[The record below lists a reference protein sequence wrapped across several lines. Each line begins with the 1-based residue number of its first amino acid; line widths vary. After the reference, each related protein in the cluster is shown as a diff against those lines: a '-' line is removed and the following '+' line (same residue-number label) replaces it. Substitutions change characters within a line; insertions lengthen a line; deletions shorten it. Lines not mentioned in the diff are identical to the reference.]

1 MQNCSPAAA
10 RICNECAALQ
20 TGGVRAVIFVK
31 KDVYISDDNYF
42 NELFWL
48 KLDYQKKAFFIHKA
62 RGSYVPEP
70 VLADGFGT
78 DGQIVVGINNTL
90 TYEEPFDVLNL
101 DFYNSVA
108 NSSEYRVIFVTGG
121 DIRDGGTAATISA
134 ISAVGA
140 IDTQNVFAVTVAWRT
155 TGIIKSNAGTPPL
168 ILTDCA
174 YFEQQK
180 ELYCPPPSPVCV
192 EQGEI
197 LANYPG
203 GSSYPSTPGQFEIDY
218 TFEDVPSYPIVALQQ
233 TTPAQAFFD
242 TFDVVENGVII
253 ASADPARLGI
263 TGIYSMADL
272 VAATPL
278 NAFDQSQ
285 WAVKYDLSN
294 SYRVATWYNNGIG
307 GGEGIFKSVKVY
319 VRGFAQF
326 RLHLF
331 CAPTVFAPD
340 PFLLPFEPKNAYVA
354 SEETRVCLCPKL
366 TVSPLTSTLLLDGSP
381 DSSFLQLDPNTTY
394 EYSLTGNFIDAEWQR
409 KVCCGFPSVMF
420 VFVGSKLTIVLNA
433 SNTGPVILDGVT
445 FTYDPLTYTVTVET
459 PSDVTGIN
467 FTAVASVE
475 NCETQNHSFALG
487 DCEPVTITIQ
497 PESNTDIAG
506 YLAANP
512 NVNAAIAITAMGM
525 GVTYSGSGYS
535 YEWTTPQTD
544 KMTINAN
551 VVAPTD
557 RYPTDDC
564 CPEYNPDFTSG
575 SLIEFVV
582 TSPCGGGVVALSQ
595 GSPTGSLQNYD
606 LKWQFGIGSSA
617 ELVISNLLDPSEN
630 DCDLNVHIQCV
641 VCGAAPAVDVG
652 VSMVNSCSP
661 TVGFIHADDG
671 SAAAYLSANPG
682 IDAVIA
688 YEALNQ
694 LVYNG
699 GSSYSFDTTVNNALL
714 KFNITEQ
721 PSMPL
726 SCCGNYAEIINGET
740 GDIQITSLCLSVGSV
755 YVNLA
760 TPVVS
765 DSGYTFVFTQGAGFF
780 ALTIIN
786 DNAPTPNPCPVFS
799 ITPTIMLCPENVSDL
814 ATGPN
819 ITLT

>member
-475 NCETQNHSFALG
+475 NCETQNHSFGLG
-487 DCEPVTITIQ
+487 DCALPDIRFLFEGVDAVTYLTANPTVNAAIPVTASGVGVTYLGGLNYEWATPQTSSMTINANIVAPSDRDPSADCCPEYRPEFTSGSTIVFVITSPCSGGGAFVSQGSPNDNFQNYSFQWQTGMGGDAQVVIKNDLDPLENPCDLVVSIQ
-497 PESNTDIAG
+497 SVVCGLSLNRTINVSMVNTCSNNIDFIEPFQGPAAN

-512 NVNAAIAITAMGM
+512 SV
-525 GVTYSGSGYS
+525 
-535 YEWTTPQTD
+535 
-544 KMTINAN
+544 
-551 VVAPTD
+551 
-557 RYPTDDC
+557 
-564 CPEYNPDFTSG
+564 
-575 SLIEFVV
+575 
-582 TSPCGGGVVALSQ
+582 
-595 GSPTGSLQNYD
+595 
-606 LKWQFGIGSSA
+606 
-617 ELVISNLLDPSEN
+617 
-630 DCDLNVHIQCV
+630 
-641 VCGAAPAVDVG
+641 
-652 VSMVNSCSP
+652 
-661 TVGFIHADDG
+661 
-671 SAAAYLSANPG
+671 
-682 IDAVIA
+682 DAVFE
-688 YEALNQ
+688 YTPLNQ
-694 LVYNG
+694 LFYVGLVQYTWD
-699 GSSYSFDTTVNNALL
+699 SAINNALL
-714 KFNITEQ
+714 RCVLTEQ
-721 PSMPL
+721 PGNPL
-726 SCCGNYAEIINGET
+726 SCCADYAQVVAGET
-740 GDIQITSLCLSVGSV
+740 GSFTVNSPCLSAPVEI
-755 YVNLA
+755 NFA
-760 TPVVS
+760 NPVVG
-765 DSGYTFVFTQGAGFF
+765 DNGFTFIYNNGAGYF
-780 ALTIIN
+780 ALVIVN
-786 DNAPTPNPCPVFS
+786 DNAPTQAGPCVFT
-799 ITPTIMLCPENVSDL
+799 ITSCVGFCTDQSTCN
-814 ATGPN
+814 TGPIIN
-819 ITLT
+819 VT